1 MSGDMSV
8 DTQRLRI
15 TFSKEGPLKYCSHLE
30 LMKVWERALRRAGLP
45 LAYSGGYNPRPKM
58 QLARALP
65 LGHSAGAELLDIWL
79 EEQRSVDALSSILAK
94 GMPEGLSVNEVRQ
107 VDPQGPAM
115 QTQIVAT
122 EYRVKVELPS
132 GLGEAFIEEWGGV
145 REGVEARI
153 EHLLA
158 EDDVQHER
166 RGKRYNL
173 RPLIEE
179 LRLGEVIDGEVVL
192 EMRLSSRPGATGRP
206 EAVLDVLGLGD
217 VFARYRRKRL
227 MTRSFSQSGAER
239 QVNSAR

>member
-1 MSGDMSV
+1 
-8 DTQRLRI
+8 
-15 TFSKEGPLKYCSHLE
+15 
-30 LMKVWERALRRAGLP
+30 MKVWERALRRAGLP

-58 QLARALP
+58 QLAKALP

-79 EEQRSVDALSSILAK
+79 DEPRSVDGLGRILARWL
-94 GMPEGLSVNEVRQ
+94 PEGLSVNQVRQ
-107 VDPQGPAM
+107 VDPKGPAM

-122 EYRVKVELPS
+122 EYRVTVELPPR
-132 GLGEAFIEEWGGV
+132 LGEEFIKEWGGV

-158 EDDVQHER
+158 EDDVLHER

-179 LRLGEVIDGEVVL
+179 LRLGDVIEGEVVL

-206 EAVLDVLGLGD
+206 EAVLDVLELGD
-217 VFARYRRKRL
+217 AFARYRRKRL
-227 MTRSFSQSGAER
+227 ISDG
-239 QVNSAR
+239 